1 MTKKENYLNALS
13 NCNDDVYEF
22 ESFLI
27 SSDYSL
33 VEIRKIFELIED
45 EFDDCMEFNTAK
57 KHLKCYNI

>member
-13 NCNDDVYEF
+13 NCNDDFYEF

-57 KHLKCYNI
+57 KRLKCYNI